1 MEEAILVL
9 HAVILNW
16 TKSQKKTFDAPEVG
30 RLITQI
36 ID

>member
-1 MEEAILVL
+1 MEKAILVL

-16 TKSQKKTFDAPEVG
+16 TKSRKKTSDAPEVG

-36 ID
+36 IE